1 MTALFIVWAGLT
13 IVFVLLL
20 IYRGTLTMHED
31 DQLFLD
37 QANSHLAREQE
48 ELTVSMNRIQPL
60 VWLTGVGSAAL
71 ILVMAGIKVYS
82 QINRPL
88 P

>member
-37 QANSHLAREQE
+37 QANSHLAKEQE
-48 ELTVSMNRIQPL
+48 ELTASMNRIQPL
-60 VWLTGVGSAAL
+60 VWLSGVGSVAL